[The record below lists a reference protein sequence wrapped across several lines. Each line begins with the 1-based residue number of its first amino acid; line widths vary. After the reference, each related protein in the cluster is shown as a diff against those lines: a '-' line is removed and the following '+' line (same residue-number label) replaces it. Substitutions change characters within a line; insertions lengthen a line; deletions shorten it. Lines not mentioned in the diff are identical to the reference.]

1 MNKTFLLID
10 TSHMLYRS
18 RYVTSGDIWTQT
30 GLALHIMLNSIKKCW
45 QMFEADHVIFF
56 LEGRSWRRSMYE
68 PYKKN
73 RDATRAAKS
82 VIELEEDRIFNEG
95 ANHLINFIDEKTNC
109 TVLQNS
115 ICEADDLIAR
125 WVQTH
130 PDDKHVIVSGDTD
143 FIQLLD
149 NNIQMYDGVKNI
161 IIRKTGV
168 FDERDRKIAFRIES
182 NGKLKILKEDKDFEP
197 DSDWTDWALFVKII
211 RGDSSDN
218 VFSAYPGVRIIK
230 IRNAFEDRHDQG
242 YVWNNLMLSRWTD
255 HDKEDHRV
263 RDCFERNQQLID
275 LTMQPDAIKETMD
288 ETIALSTVPKSNKQ
302 IGFHFLKFAGKYE
315 LAKIA
320 DYPNDFLAFLSAPY

>member
-73 RDATRAAKS
+73 RDVTRAAKS
-82 VIELEEDRIFNEG
+82 ISEQEEDRIFNEG
-95 ANHLINFIDEKTNC
+95 ANNLIKFIDEKTNC

-130 PDDKHVIVSGDTD
+130 PDDKHIIVSGDTD

-149 NNIQMYDGVKNI
+149 DNIQMYDGVKNI
-161 IIRKTGV
+161 IIRKDGV
-168 FDERDRKIAFRIES
+168 FDERDRKIAFQIKS
-182 NGKLKILKEDKDFEP
+182 DGKLKILKEDKDFEV
-197 DSDWTDWALFVKII
+197 DSDWTDWALFVKIV
-211 RGDSSDN
+211 RGDSGDN
-218 VFSAYPGVRIIK
+218 VFSAYPKVRITK
-230 IRNAFEDRHDQG
+230 IRSAFEDRHEQG
-242 YVWNNLMLSRWTD
+242 YTWNNLMLSRWTD
-255 HDKEDHRV
+255 HNGKDHRV
-263 RDCFERNQQLID
+263 RDCFTRNQQLID

-288 ETIALSTVPKSNKQ
+288 ETISLSTIPKSNKQ

-320 DYPNDFLAFLSAPY
+320 DYPNDFLVFLSAPY